1 MSKKK
6 KLILIIS
13 LLFAVVL
20 AALVIIFWDPIIDW
34 LPIDQSGWKEVRKTG
49 EIRYLNE
56 DGDPYSGWTEIESN
70 VYYFDPESF
79 ALQTGWLELEDGRYY
94 LGDDGIRRT
103 GWQTI
108 NGKKYYLS
116 DTGAMFTGWLE
127 MEEGFLMGFS
137 SDIDGF
143 EKAIMFGPMIG
154 AIPFVGYVFEL
165 SSADESEA
173 FCAKLLENADPRW
186 NICTEADETVC
197 GSVDNLVFFVMCSN
211 QAEEAE

>member
-1 MSKKK
+1 MKR
-6 KLILIIS
+6 IIS
-13 LLFAVVL
+13 LILVFVMIFAL
-20 AALVIIFWDPIIDW
+20 AACGKEEAAEPATLGQELYADFTAKVNAGETDVQAIVDALLSSGL
-34 LPIDQSGWKEVRKTG
+34 LPFEGGMS
-49 EIRYLNE
+49 
-56 DGDPYSGWTEIESN
+56 
-70 VYYFDPESF
+70 
-79 ALQTGWLELEDGRYY
+79 A
-94 LGDDGIRRT
+94 
-103 GWQTI
+103 
-108 NGKKYYLS
+108 
-116 DTGAMFTGWLE
+116 E

-137 SDIDGF
+137 SDIEGF